1 MNINDL
7 NIKSHYR
14 DDYVGVWVDD
24 DKIAAFGVR
33 LSKWVTMHGFALN
46 VNTDLKYYNGMIPC
60 GIFECGVT
68 SISKHTNMYF
78 DTKDIAHMYS
88 EYFIKHLNKE
98 IQ

>member
-1 MNINDL
+1 
-7 NIKSHYR
+7 
-14 DDYVGVWVDD
+14 
-24 DKIAAFGVR
+24 
-33 LSKWVTMHGFALN
+33 MHGFALN

-68 SISKHTNMYF
+68 SISKYTNMYF